1 MNAFFQVAGLGLI
14 AVGSLF
20 LVAAAVSLF
29 RLPDLFSRLHALTKA
44 DTAGLALIA
53 LGVGLLERDPRIA
66 LTLVLIVTLV
76 AVSGATVG
84 HLVARMQYVRKDQK
98 ETQR

>member
-1 MNAFFQVAGLGLI
+1 MSSFFQLAGLGLI

-20 LVAAAVSLF
+20 LVAAAVALF

-53 LGVGLLERDPRIA
+53 LGVGLLEQDLRVA

-76 AVSGATVG
+76 VISGATTG
-84 HLVARMQYVRKDQK
+84 HLVARMQFLRK
-98 ETQR
+98 ETRR